1 MTENLQRALEVLCE
15 ELGLPMPGSRPAVLD
30 VEGNELKLVELP
42 QRKAALL
49 GIIGS
54 LSQITETRRETV
66 ETVLSRCLTL
76 HGARLS
82 KLGTREA
89 ITLDDDN
96 QLVLWSGLDADTVS
110 VSEFIQ
116 TSESMLNELE
126 FWKGWLSAA

>member
-15 ELGLPMPGSRPAVLD
+15 ELGLPVPSSRPAALN
-30 VEGNELKLVELP
+30 VEGNELKIVELP
-42 QRKAALL
+42 QGKAALL
-49 GIIGS
+49 GTIGS
-54 LSQITETRRETV
+54 LSQITEKRRESV

-76 HGARLS
+76 HGARFS

-89 ITLDDDN
+89 VTLDDHD

-110 VSEFIQ
+110 ISEFIQ